1 MWKEL
6 GLDSVKKGLDNFVKR
21 VVVEDDVRSPVPRGT
36 EAGQYVGYT
45 LRDGG
50 EVSLANF
57 PEREFD
63 EEFTYFQIPVVGR
76 PLLVSEIKQHF
87 PVKSAGLIFRFKI
100 QDDFFGYVFL
110 DNLEDEDV
118 APTFRGSV
126 VMEVL
131 RCPAPV
137 SGRSVSRAAQ
147 LKPVVSAPPPN
158 REELVRQRLE
168 AEAAQVRAAREFAA
182 NNAQEETNRRQEK
195 LVAQNQLGAVMD
207 RWALTEQGKYKDVRS
222 LLSSMNT
229 VLWPESGWVDVPLG
243 ELMTNEAVVKKTYRK
258 AIVLTHP
265 DRHQK
270 ESAEQQYKADRIFN
284 AINESYKVF
293 TSSG

>member
-21 VVVEDDVRSPVPRGT
+21 VVVEDDVKSAVPRDT
-36 EAGQYVGYT
+36 ETGQYVAYA

-50 EVSLANF
+50 EVNLANF
-57 PEREFD
+57 PERDSDLEFSI
-63 EEFTYFQIPVVGR
+63 FQIPVVGR
-76 PLLVSEIKQHF
+76 PLLVSEIKQYF
-87 PVKSAGLIFRFKI
+87 PIKSASVIFRFKI
-100 QDDFFGYVFL
+100 QDDVFGHVFL
-110 DNLEDEDV
+110 DGLRDDDI

-131 RCPAPV
+131 RCPVTV
-137 SGRSVSRAAQ
+137 SKASISRVAQ
-147 LKPVVSAPPPN
+147 VKPVVSAPPPN

-168 AEAAQVRAAREFAA
+168 AEAAQVRAARKFAA

-195 LVAQNQLGAVMD
+195 LVAQNQLGTVMD

-229 VLWPESGWVDVPLG
+229 VLWSESGWVDVPLG

-270 ESAEQQYKADRIFN
+270 ESAEQQYRADRIFN